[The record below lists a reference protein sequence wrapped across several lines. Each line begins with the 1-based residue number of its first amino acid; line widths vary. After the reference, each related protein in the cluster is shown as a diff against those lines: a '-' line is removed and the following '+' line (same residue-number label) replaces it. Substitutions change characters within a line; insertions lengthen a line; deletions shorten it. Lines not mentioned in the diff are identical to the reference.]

1 MLFLIYMYCRCIKTY
16 EIQFSAVTS
25 GKFRRIN
32 PQDTIFLSFQYAVP
46 SGMYYHYQCHNV
58 HFPSKYGN
66 TFRIAS
72 NGAKWK
78 CAIHKIWV
86 GHINPI
92 ILAKCSWHSVVS
104 YTWYSSGRDGVNS
117 MVQVISHM
125 SVLGKLLL
133 KTDLLGVCWDSD
145 RSCK

>member
-1 MLFLIYMYCRCIKTY
+1 MLFLNCMYYRCIKTY
-16 EIQFSAVTS
+16 EIQFSAVAS

-32 PQDTIFLSFQYAVP
+32 PQDTIFLSFQYSLL

-58 HFPSKYGN
+58 HFPSQYGN
-66 TFRIAS
+66 TLCIAS

-78 CAIHKIWV
+78 CVSHNIGI

-92 ILAKCSWHSVVS
+92 TPAKCSWHSVVS
-104 YTWYSSGRDGVNS
+104 YAWYSSGRDGVNS
-117 MVQVISHM
+117 TVQVISHI

-133 KTDLLGVCWDSD
+133 KTDLLGVCWDCD